1 MPDKDNSPVGEALA
15 WASRIMAIGLTMFLP
30 GVFGTWLDARL
41 GTRFLA
47 AAGFVLG
54 LSLALASLVRI
65 GGQSILKKKGP
76 IPLESRK
83 ANSIAAA
90 PDRPQVSSP
99 RRSSHFRTTL
109 TGSGVLLF
117 VLGTAVLVA
126 LAMGDG
132 RPHWNEAVGFSAGVC
147 GLSSLGGWLVN
158 RVFSAN
164 PAGAVSG
171 ALAAVMVRS
180 LFPLAALAWLTVQ
193 GGTLRDANASGLLTA
208 FYLLL
213 LAIDILLHIMFGS
226 ENSRH
231 AKTDCKN

>member
-99 RRSSHFRTTL
+99 RSHNVDR
-109 TGSGVLLF
+109 
-117 VLGTAVLVA
+117 
-126 LAMGDG
+126 
-132 RPHWNEAVGFSAGVC
+132 
-147 GLSSLGGWLVN
+147 
-158 RVFSAN
+158 
-164 PAGAVSG
+164 
-171 ALAAVMVRS
+171 
-180 LFPLAALAWLTVQ
+180 
-193 GGTLRDANASGLLTA
+193 
-208 FYLLL
+208 
-213 LAIDILLHIMFGS
+213 
-226 ENSRH
+226 
-231 AKTDCKN
+231 

>member
-1 MPDKDNSPVGEALA
+1 M
-15 WASRIMAIGLTMFLP
+15 
-30 GVFGTWLDARL
+30 
-41 GTRFLA
+41 
-47 AAGFVLG
+47 
-54 LSLALASLVRI
+54 
-65 GGQSILKKKGP
+65 
-76 IPLESRK
+76 
-83 ANSIAAA
+83 
-90 PDRPQVSSP
+90 
-99 RRSSHFRTTL
+99 
-109 TGSGVLLF
+109 LLF

-213 LAIDILLHIMFGS
+213 LAIDILLHIMLGS

>member
-65 GGQSILKKKGP
+65 G
-76 IPLESRK
+76 
-83 ANSIAAA
+83 
-90 PDRPQVSSP
+90 
-99 RRSSHFRTTL
+99 
-109 TGSGVLLF
+109 GVLLF

-213 LAIDILLHIMFGS
+213 LAIDILLHIMLGS